1 MYVAL
6 RPRSRLNIVPDWLR
20 WGYMVDVAGR
30 LRMTT
35 PGRVQIYAGQLAE
48 LGGLTFIEFPLAS
61 NAASPAQPDPLGL
74 WDARPVGQ
82 TIPALPGR

>member
-1 MYVAL
+1 M
-6 RPRSRLNIVPDWLR
+6 R

-74 WDARPVGQ
+74 
-82 TIPALPGR
+82 